1 MRVFVQMRFSLTL
14 IESGE
19 VSKEYLSVLYPE
31 ACAVPLEADGTAVC
45 GQQTW
50 VWRRHESPW
59 APPLHD
65 EGAPVAVGVWGGVW
79 GGVLKQSG
87 TPRSP
92 LAPCSS
98 PPGLAQGGG
107 SLGEARQSPGS
118 QPGLCLPAGS
128 SAVRRN
134 FVFSPVAGNPLLL
147 MGPLVGAV
155 IQMPKRFLTPKVLN
169 CENSHLFSFRHPLET
184 EI

>member
-1 MRVFVQMRFSLTL
+1 MCCPAGS
-14 IESGE
+14 
-19 VSKEYLSVLYPE
+19 
-31 ACAVPLEADGTAVC
+31 
-45 GQQTW
+45 
-50 VWRRHESPW
+50 RRHCRLW
-59 APPLHD
+59 AADLGMEEAWKPL
-65 EGAPVAVGVWGGVW
+65 GSSITRWRCSCCSGGVGGVW

-98 PPGLAQGGG
+98 PPGLAHGGG